1 MAYHYAEPFNCS
13 KNAQENI
20 ASIDKVMVLPTD
32 VTKAVVYS
40 KYKQACEA
48 NDWIAFGCSGFY
60 ELWQQLLPH
69 ISVSKPSTDLCFTC
83 QQNNLSIQ
91 QSSCLTEEEKQ
102 RRLITAQDDLALAR
116 KEWECYNDQLVVAKN
131 SRETRNQANNR
142 TLLVRFCT
150 TSTLPVQCTT
160 NRACVL

>member
-1 MAYHYAEPFNCS
+1 MATFI
-13 KNAQENI
+13 KNYTCAHGLPLPGRVPGHR
-20 ASIDKVMVLPTD
+20 DKVMVLPTD

-102 RRLITAQDDLALAR
+102 RRLIIAQDHLALAR
-116 KEWECYNDQLVVAKN
+116 KEREYYNDA
-131 SRETRNQANNR
+131 
-142 TLLVRFCT
+142 
-150 TSTLPVQCTT
+150 
-160 NRACVL
+160 ACATQKAAEEQGIKPRIAH